1 MLADESAGQCGPCV
15 HGLRAIATTVQE
27 LADGAVAPGGVA
39 RLERWAGLVTGR
51 GACAHPDG
59 VVRFVA
65 SLLATFPTEV
75 ALHQHQGCG
84 RPLHGLLPLR
94 PVTILEQ
101 AA

>member
-1 MLADESAGQCGPCV
+1 MRRPDSAGPCV

-84 RPLHGLLPLR
+84 RPPHGLLPLR